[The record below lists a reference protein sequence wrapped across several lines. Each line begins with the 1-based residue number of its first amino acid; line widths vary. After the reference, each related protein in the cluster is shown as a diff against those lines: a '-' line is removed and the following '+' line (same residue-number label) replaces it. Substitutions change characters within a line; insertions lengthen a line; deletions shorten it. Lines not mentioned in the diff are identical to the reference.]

1 MLQKAGPERCL
12 EIQKVFLRGFPEKNL
27 RGFLSA
33 LAFPPVSWQYFFLKC
48 WISQPQSS
56 DGNFCFL
63 CGSVGE
69 SIGCCLPKSLVP
81 GLGVQHLPRAAVCL
95 VFHHLHTFLA
105 TSSNF
110 PAPNLLFRALHA
122 VHKMSCLIVCSSL
135 GWLLRAVGRC
145 SILLLPSILPSNI
158 S

>member
-1 MLQKAGPERCL
+1 MRCYRKQDLSGAWRSRRFSWEVSQKKTWE
-12 EIQKVFLRGFPEKNL
+12 VFFLLLPFPQFHDSIF
-27 RGFLSA
+27 FLSVGY
-33 LAFPPVSWQYFFLKC
+33 LSLSLLMETSAFCVEVL
-48 WISQPQSS
+48 
-56 DGNFCFL
+56 GN
-63 CGSVGE
+63 
-69 SIGCCLPKSLVP
+69 P
-81 GLGVQHLPRAAVCL
+81 LGVVSRRAWFPVWECSTFLAVCL

-110 PAPNLLFRALHA
+110 PAPNLLFHALHA

-145 SILLLPSILPSNI
+145 SILLLPSILPFNI